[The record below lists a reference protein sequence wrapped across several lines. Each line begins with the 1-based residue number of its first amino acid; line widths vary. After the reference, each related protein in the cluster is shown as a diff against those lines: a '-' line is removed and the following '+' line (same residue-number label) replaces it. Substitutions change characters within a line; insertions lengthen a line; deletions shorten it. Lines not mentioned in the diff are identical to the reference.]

1 MMWHAG
7 DGMGWWML
15 WGGLMMIFFWGA
27 IVGLIVWAIQSMTRR
42 ESSQEDVRQIGPSG
56 RSPLDIAKER
66 YARGEVGREE
76 FEKIKRDVEEPE
88 RGTLTSPS
96 GG

>member
-15 WGGLMMIFFWGA
+15 WGGLMMILFWGA
-27 IVGLIVWAIQSMTRR
+27 IIGLIVWAIQSVTRQG
-42 ESSQEDVRQIGPSG
+42 SSQSQGAQTDDSART
-56 RSPLDIAKER
+56 PLDIAKER
-66 YARGEVGREE
+66 YARGDIGHEE
-76 FEKIKRDVEEPE
+76 FEQIKKGLEEPD
-88 RGTLTSPS
+88 RGTLASPA